1 MGTSVRQNAPHLLRD
16 GRDDARRR
24 ALPERL
30 RLHRR
35 RGRLKRSAFNRHIR
49 RRRARVAGRRPRA
62 RVGGATRVIYRV
74 RRLGQRRAADASR
87 VVGQRRLFVVVVDDA
102 RGRRRRRRRRR
113 VMIDSRRLRRRRRGV
128 RGRGRDDEGARR
140 RAALERSAK

>member
-1 MGTSVRQNAPHLLRD
+1 
-16 GRDDARRR
+16 
-24 ALPERL
+24 
-30 RLHRR
+30 
-35 RGRLKRSAFNRHIR
+35 LKRSVFNRFIR

-62 RVGGATRVIYRV
+62 RVGGATRVIHRV

-87 VVGQRRLFVVVVDDA
+87 VVGQRRLFVVVDDDDA
-102 RGRRRRRRRRR
+102 RGRRRRRRRA
-113 VMIDSRRLRRRRRGV
+113 MLKDSRRLRRRRRGV